1 MVRTF
6 EEAVSLIKDR
16 LDIVEVIE
24 KRVTL
29 KKAGNNYVGL
39 CPFHQDKNPS
49 MSVNPQKGIY
59 KCFSCGAGGDAIK
72 FIQDYEHK
80 DFREVIQELADEFG
94 IELPK
99 SSTGNTSTQIKSI
112 KSEMIAACAKAVEF
126 FTKTLYNSS
135 DATTARAYLKSRDI
149 TEDIINEYGLGFAP
163 NKYTDLYNSLKSEF
177 STEALEKAGL
187 ILKGKNNDWIDRFRN
202 RIIIPIRNENGE
214 FVAFGARTLDKD
226 NPAKYLNSS
235 ESLIYNKSKILYGL
249 YHAKDAI
256 KENDG
261 VIIMEGYFDVISA
274 QTHGVKNCVG
284 SCGTALT
291 LDHVKI
297 LSRYTKS
304 RKIYLSFDTDE
315 AGQNATKRGASVI
328 KEAFKG
334 LGSIKQFDEG
344 HLGKSSD
351 RYSCEIRI
359 VSPPNGKDPD
369 EFIRTIGAEE
379 FQNCVKNAPLL
390 IDYMLNGIL
399 AKKSQATTPQDK
411 ATLVSEAIEILKD
424 IDNKIILTEYVKLVS
439 TALAVDEKA
448 IETELKRAMRTFENS
463 YTPPPQKPIVT
474 KNLQFAQKAQKNLL
488 SIFLTDVN
496 PLGFS
501 QLKEMIPQDVITD
514 ETLII
519 VKNTIDKITCTIN
532 NVRELKEQLFTSFIG
547 NEVLTGIVTDLV
559 CMSEAFNGLDEQD
572 FKQTVT
578 EIISRLKRLNR
589 EVEMKEMR
597 KIYTTVNDDEIE
609 ALKVQMQL
617 RDEIK
622 SRIGD
627 NN

>member
-99 SSTGNTSTQIKSI
+99 GNSGNSSSQIKSI
-112 KSEMIAACAKAVEF
+112 KSEMIAACAKAVDF

-274 QTHGVKNCVG
+274 QAHGVKNCVG

-463 YTPPPQKPIVT
+463 YTPQPQKPIVT